1 MCLSSCTP
9 SAFASGAVTFTR
21 QTDLKPPSSD
31 VAVIS
36 AVPCAL
42 AVTVPLDTDATF
54 ILLVFHRMFLFVAFE
69 GVIFVL
75 RFSVSPFRKSADVL
89 SMERPVTFTIED

>member
-1 MCLSSCTP
+1 MNVTFNEAAPPAAIERVCLSSCTP

-69 GVIFVL
+69 GVILF
-75 RFSVSPFRKSADVL
+75 
-89 SMERPVTFTIED
+89 